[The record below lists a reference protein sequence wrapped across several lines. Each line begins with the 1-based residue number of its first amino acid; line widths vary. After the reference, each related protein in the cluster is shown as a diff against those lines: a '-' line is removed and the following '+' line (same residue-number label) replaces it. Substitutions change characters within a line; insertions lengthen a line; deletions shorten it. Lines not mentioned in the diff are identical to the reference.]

1 MSGNLLSIGKS
12 GLFAAQAA
20 LTTTGHNI
28 TNANVEGYSRQGVVQ
43 ATSTTMERGYGF
55 VGTGTKIAEIKR
67 YSDEFLNSQ
76 VRSATASTS
85 SLDAYYAQV
94 SQIDNLLADTTS
106 GLSPALQGFFSA
118 VQDVTGNGAST
129 PSRQALLSASETLA
143 GSFQQIDARL
153 EEIGAGINTQIE
165 TSVNLINTYATQIA
179 EINAKIGSYGSIEG
193 RQPNDLLDQR
203 DQIVMELNKHVKAN
217 VTAGGNNALN
227 VSIGNGQPL
236 VVGRQAFALA
246 AMKSPTDLT
255 RLTVGYQTG
264 DKVTQLPESALVGGE
279 LGGILEFRAG
289 SLDRVQNAIGRLAIG
304 MAFTVNAQ
312 HKLGIDGA
320 GQQGKDFFV
329 QAPVSV
335 KAAADNAVTS
345 TAEVGAVI
353 LDPTL
358 LTDSDY
364 KVESDGSNFF
374 VTRLSDKTRTKIEPY
389 DPAGTTRA
397 IDGVAF
403 TISGTA
409 ASGDHYLVRPTADG
423 AANFQLAISDVGDIA
438 AGTPIATAAPISNK
452 GTGQIGAG
460 SVSADYFTTA
470 QNLPVTLAFA
480 AGSGGQPS
488 GQLTGFPA
496 GAKVSM
502 TFNGSTTTH
511 TGSAPFMSGASYSFS
526 GVNVTMSG
534 VPKEGDTFSINANVS
549 GTADTRNI
557 QALGAL
563 QTKNILNGASAT
575 FQSAF
580 AQTVS
585 AVGNKTREV
594 QVNASAG
601 DALLKQVQGAANDVS
616 GVNLDEEATNLL
628 KYQQAYQAAG
638 KLMKTA
644 SDMFDVLLS
653 LGA

>member
-12 GLFAAQAA
+12 GLYAAQTA

-43 ATSTTMERGYGF
+43 GTATMMERGYGF
-55 VGTGTKIAEIKR
+55 VGSGTKIAEIKR
-67 YSDEFLNSQ
+67 YSDEFLNNQ
-76 VRSATASTS
+76 VRSATASTA

-106 GLSPALQGFFSA
+106 GLSPALQGFFAA

-153 EEIGAGINTQIE
+153 EEIGAGVNTQIE
-165 TSVNLINTYATQIA
+165 TSVNLINTYARQIA
-179 EINAKIGSYGSIEG
+179 ELNNKIASYGSIEG
-193 RQPNDLLDQR
+193 RKPNDLLDQR
-203 DQIVMELNKHVKAN
+203 DQLVMDLNKHVKAN
-217 VTAGGNNALN
+217 VTHGSNNALN

-236 VVGRQAFALA
+236 VVGQQAFQLA
-246 AMKSPTDLT
+246 TIKSPTDLT

-264 DKVTQLPESALVGGE
+264 DKVTALPESALTGGE
-279 LGGILEFRAG
+279 LGGILEFRSG
-289 SLDRVQNAIGRLAIG
+289 TLDRVQNAIGRLATG
-304 MAFTVNAQ
+304 LAFTFNAQ

-335 KAAADNAVTS
+335 KAAADNAITS
-345 TAEVGAVI
+345 DAEVAAVI
-353 LDPTL
+353 TDPTQ

-364 KVESDGSNFF
+364 KVESDGSNFYI
-374 VTRLSDKTRTKIEPY
+374 TRLSDKTRTKIDPY
-389 DPAGTTRA
+389 DPAGTTRT

-403 TISGTA
+403 TITGNA
-409 ASGDHYLVRPTADG
+409 ASGDNYLVRPTADG
-423 AANFQLAISDVGDIA
+423 AANFRLALSDVRDIA
-438 AGTPIATAAPISNK
+438 AGTPIATSAPIANK
-452 GTGQIGAG
+452 GTGQISAG
-460 SVSADYFTTA
+460 TVGADYFTA
-470 QNLPVTLAFA
+470 PPSLPVTLGYTA
-480 AGSGGQPS
+480 AGG

-496 GAKVSM
+496 GATVTM
-502 TFNGSTTTH
+502 TVDGATTTH
-511 TGSAPFMSGASYSFS
+511 TGSAPFKAGASYSFS

-534 VPKEGDTFSINANVS
+534 IPQEGDSFGIAANVS

-563 QTKNILNGASAT
+563 QTKNIFNGASAT

-601 DALLKQVQGAANDVS
+601 GALLKQVQGAAQNVS

-638 KLMKTA
+638 KVMQIANTI
-644 SDMFDVLLS
+644 FDTLLS
-653 LGA
+653 IGR

>member
-12 GLFAAQAA
+12 GLFAAQTA

-43 ATSTTMERGYGF
+43 ATATTMERGYGF

-67 YSDEFLNSQ
+67 YSDEFLNNQ
-76 VRSATASTS
+76 VRSATAATS

-106 GLSPALQGFFSA
+106 GLSPAIQGFFSA

-143 GSFQQIDARL
+143 ASFQQIDARL
-153 EEIGAGINTQIE
+153 EEIGAGVNSQIE
-165 TSVNLINTYATQIA
+165 TSVNLINTYAKQIA

-193 RQPNDLLDQR
+193 RKPNDLLDQR
-203 DQIVMELNKHVKAN
+203 AQLVMELNKHVKAN
-217 VTAGGNNALN
+217 VTPGGNNALN

-236 VVGRQAFALA
+236 VVGQQAFQLA
-246 AMKSPTDLT
+246 TTKTPTDLT

-264 DKVTQLPESALVGGE
+264 DKVTQLPENALTGGE
-279 LGGILEFRAG
+279 LGGILEFRSG
-289 SLDRVQNAIGRLAIG
+289 TLDRVQNAIGRLAVG
-304 MAFTVNAQ
+304 MAFTFNAQ

-320 GQQGKDFFV
+320 ARQGKDFFV

-335 KAAADNAVTS
+335 KAAADNTLTS
-345 TAEVGAVI
+345 DAQVSAVI
-353 LDPTL
+353 TDPTL

-364 KVESDGSNFF
+364 KVESDGSTFY
-374 VTRLSDKTRTKIEPY
+374 VTRLSDSHRTKIEPY
-389 DPAGTTRA
+389 DPTGTTRS

-403 TISGTA
+403 TIKGTA
-409 ASGDHYLVRPTADG
+409 ASGDNYLVRPTVDG
-423 AANFQLAISDVGDIA
+423 AANFQLAISDVSEIA
-438 AGTPIATAAPISNK
+438 AGTPIATSAPISNK
-452 GTGQIGAG
+452 GTGQVSAG
-460 SVSADYFTTA
+460 SVSADYFTAPPT
-470 QNLPVTLAFA
+470 LPVTLAFDA
-480 AGSGGQPS
+480 AGGR
-488 GQLTGFPA
+488 LTGFPA
-496 GAKVSM
+496 GATVSM
-502 TFNGSTTTH
+502 TFNGATTTH
-511 TGSAPFMSGASYSFS
+511 TGSAPFTSGASYSFS
-526 GVNVTMSG
+526 GVNITMSG
-534 VPKEGDTFSINANVS
+534 TPANGDTFAINANVA

-563 QTKNILNGASAT
+563 QTKNIFNGGSAT
-575 FQSAF
+575 YQSAF

-601 DALLKQVQGAANDVS
+601 DALLKQVQGAANNVS

-638 KLMKTA
+638 KVMQIANTI
-644 SDMFDVLLS
+644 FDTLLS
-653 LGA
+653 IGR

>member
-12 GLFAAQAA
+12 GLYAAQTA

-43 ATSTTMERGYGF
+43 ATSTTMEHGYGF

-67 YSDEFLNSQ
+67 YSDEFLNTQ
-76 VRSATASTS
+76 VRTATASTS

-106 GLSPALQGFFSA
+106 GLSPAIQNFFSA
-118 VQDVTGNGAST
+118 VQDVTGNGASI
-129 PSRQALLSASETLA
+129 PSRQALLSSSETLA

-153 EEIGAGINTQIE
+153 EEIGEGVNSQVQTN
-165 TSVNLINTYATQIA
+165 VNLINTYAKQIA
-179 EINAKIGSYGSIEG
+179 EINSKIGSYGSIEG
-193 RQPNDLLDQR
+193 RKPNDLLDQR
-203 DQIVMELNKHVKAN
+203 DQLVMELNKHVKAT
-217 VTAGGNNALN
+217 VTAGSNNAMN

-236 VVGRQAFALA
+236 VVGQQAFQLA
-246 AMKSPTDLT
+246 TMKTPTDQT
-255 RLTVGYQTG
+255 RLTVGYVTG
-264 DKVTQLPESALVGGE
+264 DRVTQLPESALAGGE
-279 LGGILEFRAG
+279 LGGIMEFRTQT
-289 SLDRVQNAIGRLAIG
+289 LDRVQNSIGRLALG
-304 MAFTVNAQ
+304 MAMSFNDQ

-320 GQQGKDFFV
+320 GKQGKDYFV
-329 QAPVSV
+329 AAPAFVS
-335 KAAADNAVTS
+335 AAIDNNGAAT
-345 TAEVGAVI
+345 VGAVVK
-353 LDPTL
+353 DVTK

-364 KVESDGSNFF
+364 KVESDGTSFF
-374 VTRLSDKTRTKIEPY
+374 VTRLSDNNRTKIDPY
-389 DPAGTTRA
+389 NAAGTTQT

-403 TISGTA
+403 SIAGAA
-409 ASGDHYLVRPTADG
+409 ASGDNYLVRPTAGG
-423 AANFQLAISDVGDIA
+423 AANFQLAISDVSEIA
-438 AGTPIATAAPISNK
+438 AGMPVATSAPLANK
-452 GTGQIGAG
+452 GSGQISAG
-460 SVSADYFTTA
+460 SVSAGFFTAPPT
-470 QNLPVTLAFA
+470 LPVTLSFDA
-480 AGSGGQPS
+480 AGG

-496 GAKVSM
+496 GATITM
-502 TFNGSTTTH
+502 TQNGSTSTY
-511 TGSAPFMSGASYSFS
+511 TGSAPFKAGASYSFA

-534 VPKEGDTFSINANVS
+534 APANGDSFSISANTA

-563 QTKNILNGASAT
+563 QTKNIFNGASAT
-575 FQSAF
+575 YQSAF

-601 DALLKQVQGAANDVS
+601 EALLKQVQGAASDVS

-638 KLMKTA
+638 KVMQIANTI
-644 SDMFDVLLS
+644 FDTLLS
-653 LGA
+653 IAR

>member
-12 GLFAAQAA
+12 GLYAAQAG

-28 TNANVEGYSRQGVVQ
+28 TNANVDGYSRQGVVQ
-43 ATSTTMERGYGF
+43 ASSTAMERGYGF
-55 VGTGTKIAEIKR
+55 VGTGTRIAEIRR
-67 YSDEFLNSQ
+67 YSDEFLNNQ
-76 VRSATASTS
+76 VRSATASTGA
-85 SLDAYYAQV
+85 LDAYSSQI

-106 GLSPALQGFFSA
+106 GLSPALQGFFAS
-118 VQDVTGNGAST
+118 VQDVTGNGASI
-129 PSRQALLSASETLA
+129 PSRQSLLSASETLA

-153 EEIGAGINTQIE
+153 REIGAGINTQVE
-165 TSVNLINTYATQIA
+165 TNVNLINTYATQIA

-193 RQPNDLLDQR
+193 RKPNDLLDQR
-203 DQIVMELNKHVKAN
+203 DQLVMELNKHVKAN
-217 VTAGGNNALN
+217 VTVGGNNALN

-236 VVGRQAFALA
+236 VVGQQAFQLA

-264 DKVTQLPESALVGGE
+264 DRVTALPESALVGGE
-279 LGGILEFRAG
+279 LGGILEFRSG

-304 MAFTVNAQ
+304 MAFTFNAQ
-312 HKLGIDGA
+312 HKLGIDGT

-345 TAEVGAVI
+345 KAEVGAVI
-353 LDPTL
+353 TDPAL

-364 KVESDGSNFF
+364 KVESDGSSFY

-389 DPAGTTRA
+389 DPAGTTRS
-397 IDGVAF
+397 IDGLAF

-409 ASGDHYLVRPTADG
+409 AAGDHYLVRPAIDG
-423 AANFQLAISDVGDIA
+423 AANFQLAIASVNDIA
-438 AGTPIATAAPISNK
+438 AAAPIATAAPIANK
-452 GTGQIGAG
+452 GTGQISAG
-460 SVSADYFTTA
+460 SVGADYFEA
-470 QNLPVTLAFA
+470 PPGLPVTLAFSA
-480 AGSGGQPS
+480 ANGGE
-488 GQLTGFPA
+488 LTGFPA
-496 GAKVSM
+496 GATVAITYQGKPLDY
-502 TFNGSTTTH
+502 
-511 TGSAPFMSGASYSFS
+511 TGAPPFKAGATYSFA

-534 VPKEGDTFSINANVS
+534 IPQEGDSFRIDANLS
-549 GTADTRNI
+549 ASADTRNI

-563 QTKNILNGASAT
+563 QTKNIFNGSSAT

-601 DALLKQVQGAANDVS
+601 EALLKQVQGAANDTS

-638 KLMKTA
+638 KVMQIAT
-644 SDMFDVLLS
+644 SIFDTLLS
-653 LGA
+653 IGR

>member
-12 GLFAAQAA
+12 GLYAAQTA

-43 ATSTTMERGYGF
+43 GTATMMERGYGF
-55 VGTGTKIAEIKR
+55 VGSGTKIAEIKR
-67 YSDEFLNSQ
+67 YSDEFLNNQ
-76 VRSATASTS
+76 VRSATASTA

-106 GLSPALQGFFSA
+106 GLSPALQGFFAA

-143 GSFQQIDARL
+143 SSFQQIDARL
-153 EEIGAGINTQIE
+153 EEIGAGVNTQIE
-165 TSVNLINTYATQIA
+165 TSVNLINTYARQIA
-179 EINAKIGSYGSIEG
+179 ELNNKIASYGSIEG
-193 RQPNDLLDQR
+193 RKPNDLLDQR
-203 DQIVMELNKHVKAN
+203 DQLVMDLNKHVKAN
-217 VTAGGNNALN
+217 VTHGSNNALN

-236 VVGRQAFALA
+236 VVGQQAFQLA
-246 AMKSPTDLT
+246 TMKSPTDLT
-255 RLTVGYQTG
+255 RLSVGYQTG
-264 DKVTQLPESALVGGE
+264 DKVTALPESALTGGE
-279 LGGILEFRAG
+279 LGGILEFRSG
-289 SLDRVQNAIGRLAIG
+289 SLDRVQNAIGRLATG
-304 MAFTVNAQ
+304 LAFTFNAQ

-335 KAAADNAVTS
+335 KAAADNAITS
-345 TAEVGAVI
+345 DAEVAAVI
-353 LDPTL
+353 TDPTQ

-364 KVESDGSNFF
+364 KVESDGSNFYI
-374 VTRLSDKTRTKIEPY
+374 TRLSDKTRTKIDPY
-389 DPAGTTRA
+389 DPAGTTRT

-403 TISGTA
+403 TITGNA
-409 ASGDHYLVRPTADG
+409 ASGDNYLVRPTVDG
-423 AANFQLAISDVGDIA
+423 AANFRLALSSVRDIA
-438 AGTPIATAAPISNK
+438 AGTPIATSAPIANK
-452 GTGQIGAG
+452 GTGQVSAG
-460 SVSADYFTTA
+460 TVSADYFTA
-470 QNLPVTLAFA
+470 PPSLPVTLGYTD
-480 AGSGGQPS
+480 AGG

-496 GAKVSM
+496 GATVTM
-502 TFNGSTTTH
+502 TVDGTTTTH
-511 TGSAPFMSGASYSFS
+511 TGSAPFKAGASYSFN

-534 VPKEGDTFSINANVS
+534 IPKEGDSFGIAANVS

-563 QTKNILNGASAT
+563 QTKNIFNGASAT

-601 DALLKQVQGAANDVS
+601 DALLKQVQSAAQNTS

-638 KLMKTA
+638 KVMQIANTI
-644 SDMFDVLLS
+644 FDTLLS
-653 LGA
+653 IGR

>member
-12 GLFAAQAA
+12 GLFAAQTA

-43 ATSTTMERGYGF
+43 ATSTTMETGSGF
-55 VGTGTKIAEIKR
+55 IGTGTRVAEIKR
-67 YSDEFLNSQ
+67 YSDEFLNQQ

-94 SQIDNLLADTTS
+94 SQIDNLLADTSS
-106 GLSPALQGFFSA
+106 GLSPAIQNFFSS
-118 VQDVTGNGAST
+118 VQDVTGNGASI
-129 PSRQALLSASETLA
+129 PSRQALLSASESLA

-153 EEIGAGINTQIE
+153 EEIGDGVNSQIE
-165 TSVNLINTYATQIA
+165 TNVNLINTYAKQIA
-179 EINAKIGSYGSIEG
+179 EINAKIGSYGSIEQ

-203 DQIVMELNKHVKAN
+203 DQLVMELNKHVKAS
-217 VTAGGNNALN
+217 VTPGGNNALN
-227 VSIGNGQPL
+227 ISIGNGQPL
-236 VVGRQAFALA
+236 VVGQQAFQLA
-246 AMKSPTDLT
+246 TMKTPTDLT
-255 RLTVGYQTG
+255 RLTVGYATG
-264 DKVTQLPESALVGGE
+264 DKVTRLPENALAGGE
-279 LGGILEFRAG
+279 LGGLLEFR
-289 SLDRVQNAIGRLAIG
+289 SNTLDRVQNAIGRLAIG

-329 QAPVSV
+329 QGPAYV
-335 KAAADNAVTS
+335 AAAVTNASTS
-345 TAEVGAVI
+345 TGKVGAVVT
-353 LDPTL
+353 DPTQ

-374 VTRLSDKTRTKIEPY
+374 VTRLSDNNRTKIDPY
-389 DPAGTTRA
+389 DPAGTSRT
-397 IDGVAF
+397 IDGVDF
-403 TISGTA
+403 SFSGTA
-409 ASGDHYLVRPTADG
+409 ASGDNYLVRPTANG
-423 AANFQLAISDVGDIA
+423 ASDFRLALTDVGQIA
-438 AGTPIATAAPISNK
+438 AGTPIATSAPMANK
-452 GTGQIGAG
+452 GTGLISAG
-460 SVSADYFTTA
+460 SVSANYFSA
-470 QNLPVTLAFA
+470 PPALPVSLSYDSS
-480 AGSGGQPS
+480 AG

-496 GAKVSM
+496 GATVTMS
-502 TFNGSTTTH
+502 FNGTTTTH
-511 TGSAPFMSGASYSFS
+511 TGSAPFQSGASYSFN
-526 GVNVTMSG
+526 GVNLTMSG
-534 VPKEGDTFSINANVS
+534 VPQNGDSFSINANVA

-563 QTKNILNGASAT
+563 QTKNIFNGSSAT
-575 FQSAF
+575 YQSAF

-601 DALLKQVQGAANDVS
+601 EALLKQVQGAASDVS

-638 KLMKTA
+638 KVMQIANTI
-644 SDMFDVLLS
+644 FDTLLS
-653 LGA
+653 IAR

>member
-12 GLFAAQAA
+12 GLFAAQTA

-43 ATSTTMERGYGF
+43 ATSTTMETGAGF

-67 YSDEFLNSQ
+67 YSDEFLNQQ
-76 VRSATASTS
+76 VRTATASTS

-106 GLSPALQGFFSA
+106 GLSPAIQNFFAS
-118 VQDVTGNGAST
+118 VQDVTGNGASI
-129 PSRQALLSASETLA
+129 PSRQALLSASESLA

-153 EEIGAGINTQIE
+153 DEIGDGVNSQIE
-165 TSVNLINTYATQIA
+165 TNVNLINTYAKQIA
-179 EINAKIGSYGSIEG
+179 EINAKIGSYGSIEQ

-203 DQIVMELNKHVKAN
+203 DQLVMELNKHVKAT
-217 VTAGGNNALN
+217 VMAGSNNSLN

-236 VVGRQAFALA
+236 VVGQQSFALA
-246 AMKSPTDLT
+246 TMKTPTDLT
-255 RLTVGYQTG
+255 RLTVGYATG
-264 DKVTQLPESALVGGE
+264 DKVTQLPENALAGGE
-279 LGGILEFRAG
+279 LGGLLEFRTG
-289 SLDRVQNAIGRLAIG
+289 TLDRVQNSIGRLAIG

-312 HKLGIDGA
+312 HKLGVDGS

-329 QAPVSV
+329 QAPAYV
-335 KAAADNAVTS
+335 AAAVDNASTS
-345 TAEVGAVI
+345 TGKVGAVVT
-353 LDPTL
+353 DPTQ

-374 VTRLSDKTRTKIEPY
+374 VTRLSDNNRTKIDPY
-389 DPAGTTRA
+389 NAAGTTRT
-397 IDGVAF
+397 IDGVEF
-403 TISGTA
+403 NFSGA
-409 ASGDHYLVRPTADG
+409 AAAGDNYLVRPTVNG
-423 AANFQLAISDVGDIA
+423 ASGFQLALSDVGQIA
-438 AGTPIATAAPISNK
+438 AGSPIATSAPIANK
-452 GTGQIGAG
+452 GTGLVSAG
-460 SVSADYFTTA
+460 SVSADYYSA
-470 QNLPVTLAFA
+470 PPALPVSLSFDS
-480 AGSGGQPS
+480 AG

-496 GAKVSM
+496 GATVSM
-502 TFNGSTTTH
+502 TFNGTTTTH
-511 TGSAPFMSGASYSFS
+511 TGGSAPFQAGASYSFS
-526 GVNVTMSG
+526 GVNLTMSG
-534 VPKEGDTFSINANVS
+534 VPQNGDTFNVNANTA

-563 QTKNILNGASAT
+563 QTKNIFNGGSAT
-575 FQSAF
+575 YQSAF

-601 DALLKQVQGAANDVS
+601 EALLKQVQGAASDVS

-638 KLMKTA
+638 KVMQIANTI
-644 SDMFDVLLS
+644 FDTLLS
-653 LGA
+653 IGR

>member
-12 GLFAAQAA
+12 GLFAAQTA

-43 ATSTTMERGYGF
+43 ATGTVMERGYGF

-67 YSDEFLNSQ
+67 YSNEFLNNQ

-85 SLDAYYAQV
+85 SLDAYYSQI

-106 GLSPALQGFFSA
+106 GLSPAIQNFFSA
-118 VQDVTGNGAST
+118 IQDVTGNGASI
-129 PSRQALLSASETLA
+129 PSRQALLSSSETLA

-153 EEIGAGINTQIE
+153 EEIGAGVNTQIE
-165 TSVNLINTYATQIA
+165 TSVNLINTYARQIA

-203 DQIVMELNKHVKAN
+203 DQLVMDLNKHVKAT
-217 VTAGGNNALN
+217 VTPGGNNALN
-227 VSIGNGQPL
+227 VSIGSGQPL
-236 VVGRQAFALA
+236 VVGQQAFQLA
-246 AMKSPTDLT
+246 TMKTPTDQT

-264 DKVTQLPESALVGGE
+264 EKVTQLPESALAGGE
-279 LGGILEFRAG
+279 LGGILEFRSG
-289 SLDRVQNAIGRLAIG
+289 TLDRVQNAIGRLAIG
-304 MAFTVNAQ
+304 MAFTFNAQ
-312 HKLGIDGA
+312 HKLGIDAA
-320 GQQGKDFFV
+320 GKQGKDFFV
-329 QAPVSV
+329 QAPAYV
-335 KAAADNAVTS
+335 AAAVDNATTS
-345 TAEVGAVI
+345 SAKVGAVVT
-353 LDPTL
+353 DPTL

-364 KVESDGSNFF
+364 KVESDGSNFY
-374 VTRLSDKTRTKIEPY
+374 VTRLSDNTRTKIEPY
-389 DPAGTTRA
+389 DAAGTTRS

-403 TISGTA
+403 TISGNA
-409 ASGDHYLVRPTADG
+409 AAGDNYLVRPTANG
-423 AANFQLAISDVGDIA
+423 AANFQLALSDVSEIA
-438 AGTPIATAAPISNK
+438 AGTPIATSAPISNK
-452 GTGQIGAG
+452 GSGQVSAG
-460 SVSADYFTTA
+460 SVGANYFTA
-470 QNLPVTLAFA
+470 PPSLPVTLAYDS
-480 AGSGGQPS
+480 AGGGQLS
-488 GQLTGFPA
+488 GFPA
-496 GAKVSM
+496 GATISM
-502 TFNGSTTTH
+502 TLNGTTTTH
-511 TGSAPFMSGASYSFS
+511 TGTAPFKAGASYSFS
-526 GVNVTMSG
+526 GVSVTLSG
-534 VPKEGDTFSINANVS
+534 APAQGDTFAISANVA

-563 QTKNILNGASAT
+563 QTKNIFNGASAT

-601 DALLKQVQGAANDVS
+601 DALLKQVQGAASDVS

-638 KLMKTA
+638 KVMQIANTI
-644 SDMFDVLLS
+644 FDTLLS
-653 LGA
+653 IGR